1 MNVDEEKLQQ
11 VATEM
16 KFKTLEKY
24 IKHFSSS
31 GQSRKVF
38 EKKIKFDFEKYANQ
52 DVEIDWK
59 NEFPKRFNPELKEGF
74 FIQQIDFIDVLSNP
88 KATEDDVK
96 KIILENNLTPHLD
109 ENGAPLKVK
118 SQSDLES
125 MHNRRK
131 FSGYGIDKDVW
142 FNFQTE
148 GFIFDDLPDIPRRS
162 LCIPFEPGMNGA
174 WAPNGYG
181 KSFIFGTVFQTLR
194 RSFAKGAPVES
205 FERFLTE
212 ISALTNQTPER
223 EVPTFSTNP
232 QPTKPLIPF
241 RQIALGIGNQLDSNA
256 SFAVLIDVQFD
267 DAASVESYSLSLDM
281 GWSPSQIED
290 NEESVN
296 IPQWIILN
304 ESSTLGSSKF
314 TGPTDVDRIRNLLN
328 ANRWELVAMSLF
340 TQFHLTYVEIPKL
353 AYNAN
358 MFGEI
363 KQYIKEAVSDM
374 IQFKPAEF
382 CSWPYSAEIQAQI
395 FHELQE
401 EIKMSI
407 IYIAAIEE
415 DSDSQTS
422 IIKNMYE
429 WFASG
434 EGFKEA
440 VYHFLNASK
449 ENYKGAVK
457 HTPLVEGPIEV
468 KSLGDNSATEMSA
481 ILCHSPRWGDIKT
494 GYNRSVLMDMYEDVH
509 DYLTNKIGDTLYLT
523 NTMVES
529 SFESE
534 EPPSKKDQESMSYRE
549 REAVRSALLGTSIGR
564 GIINNQVQKSNYLF
578 IKREMESSQNQKG
591 SMEELLPLV
600 EANVHL
606 IAERMELALSK
617 ATILDFERSLNSV
630 ISSGGPWGVKARL
643 MNWGSNHGATDSFI
657 LHQTGD
663 ENQRVSWSQLSFGQK
678 SELIIEAVLAK
689 EQQESRSN
697 EYQRCLV
704 IDEPE
709 AGRSEHW
716 TNELIHKLSVHGSKK
731 ENSERN
737 SVLLLSHRGL
747 LLSEVFHE
755 RGYHVMHYVDI
766 DNSEEE

>member
-1 MNVDEEKLQQ
+1 MNVDEERLQEK
-11 VATEM
+11 ATEL
-16 KFKTLEKY
+16 KFQAFEKY
-24 IKHFSSS
+24 IKHLSGSS
-31 GQSRKVF
+31 QSRKIF
-38 EKKIKFDFEKYANQ
+38 EKTFNNEFEKYLNE
-52 DVEIDWK
+52 DIKIDWK
-59 NEFPKRFNPELKEGF
+59 NEFPKRFKPELKEGF

-88 KATEDDVK
+88 KATEDDVQ
-96 KIILENNLTPHLD
+96 KIIFENNITPHLEAD
-109 ENGAPLKVK
+109 GTPLKVR

-125 MHNRRK
+125 RFNRRK
-131 FSGYGIDKDVW
+131 FSAYGIDKEAW

-148 GFIFDDLPDIPRRS
+148 GFMFDDLPDIPRRS

-212 ISALTNQTPER
+212 ISALTNQIPEQGI
-223 EVPTFSTNP
+223 PIFSKDS

-241 RQIALGIGNQLDSNA
+241 RQIALGIGNHLDSNA

-267 DAASVESYSLSLDM
+267 DAASVASYSLSLDM
-281 GWSPSQIED
+281 GWSLRQIED

-340 TQFHLTYVEIPKL
+340 TQLHLTYVEIPKL

-363 KQYIKEAVSDM
+363 KQYIKDAVSDM
-374 IQFKPAEF
+374 IQYKPPEF
-382 CSWPYSAEIQAQI
+382 SSRPYPAEIQAEI
-395 FHELQE
+395 FYQLQE
-401 EIKMSI
+401 DIK
-407 IYIAAIEE
+407 
-415 DSDSQTS
+415 
-422 IIKNMYE
+422 
-429 WFASG
+429 ASVLYSG
-434 EGFKEA
+434 SMEQRGDAQISKMRDMQNWCLSGDGLKEA
-440 VYHFLNASK
+440 VHHFLTASK
-449 ENYKGAVK
+449 EDYKGSSG

-468 KSLGDNSATEMSA
+468 PATIGDNNTTKVSPS
-481 ILCHSPRWGDIKT
+481 ICHPPHWDDYERE
-494 GYNRSVLMDMYEDVH
+494 YNRSVLMEKYEDIH
-509 DYLTNKIGDTLYLT
+509 DYLTNGIGSTLYLKDAL
-523 NTMVES
+523 
-529 SFESE
+529 SE
-534 EPPSKKDQESMSYRE
+534 PDLDSVKGLED
-549 REAVRSALLGTSIGR
+549 AILGNSIGR
-564 GIINNQVQKSNYLF
+564 FMFNNREPKSNYLF
-578 IKREMESSQNQKG
+578 IQKTMDKSPNQTG

-600 EANVHL
+600 EANAHHVIH
-606 IAERMELALSK
+606 RMELALSK
-617 ATILDFERSLNSV
+617 TTILEFEQSLNS
-630 ISSGGPWGVKARL
+630 IIGSGGPWGVEAQL
-643 MNWGSNHGATDSFI
+643 MNWNSNLGATDPFI
-657 LHQTGD
+657 LHQAKNP
-663 ENQRVSWSQLSFGQK
+663 NQRVSWSQLSFGQK

-689 EQQESRSN
+689 EQKESRSD

-716 TNELIHKLSVHGSKK
+716 TNELIHKLSVRGRKNEYAGK
-731 ENSERN
+731 N

-755 RGYHVMHYVDI
+755 RGYHVMHYVDD
-766 DNSEEE
+766 DNSEQE